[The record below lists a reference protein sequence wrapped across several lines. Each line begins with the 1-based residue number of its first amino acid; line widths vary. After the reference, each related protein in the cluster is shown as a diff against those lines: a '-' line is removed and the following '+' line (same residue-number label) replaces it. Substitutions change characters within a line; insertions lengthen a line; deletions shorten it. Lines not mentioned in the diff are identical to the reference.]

1 MEYPG
6 AVTYTERLLPR
17 EKNTTYMVS
26 LRGSVIL
33 HELAHMW
40 FGNTVTMKWWNG
52 LWLNESFAD
61 FVCYMAW
68 DAITPL
74 FDFPVYSAWLE
85 FMKRKGWGYKEDQ
98 EKTTHKICGDV
109 PDTNSADSIFDG
121 ITYSKGAAS
130 LRHLVA
136 LVGEEV
142 FGKAMSEY
150 FNNYKWSNTTLEDL
164 LDIYQKHLSGKKD
177 ENKAYDISFWQETW
191 LNTPGMNTV
200 TAEWGNGSL
209 VLKQGHALEQFA
221 TLRCHRIDV
230 AFFNAQGDVV

>member
-1 MEYPG
+1 MAIYCRKSLLEYAQNEAHNIFEFNKRGVEYYEKTFNLEYTFGKLDTIFCPDFTVGAMEYPG

-26 LRGSVIL
+26 VRGSVIL

-40 FGNTVTMKWWNG
+40 FGNAVTMEWWDG

-68 DAITPL
+68 DAITPK

-98 EKTTHKICGDV
+98 EKTTHKICGCV
-109 PDTNSADSIFDG
+109 PDTDSADSIFDG

-142 FGKAMSEY
+142 FCKAMGEY
-150 FNNYKWSNTTLEDL
+150 FNNYKWGNTTLENL
-164 LDIYQKHLSGKKD
+164 LDIY
-177 ENKAYDISFWQETW
+177 
-191 LNTPGMNTV
+191 
-200 TAEWGNGSL
+200 
-209 VLKQGHALEQFA
+209 
-221 TLRCHRIDV
+221 
-230 AFFNAQGDVV
+230 